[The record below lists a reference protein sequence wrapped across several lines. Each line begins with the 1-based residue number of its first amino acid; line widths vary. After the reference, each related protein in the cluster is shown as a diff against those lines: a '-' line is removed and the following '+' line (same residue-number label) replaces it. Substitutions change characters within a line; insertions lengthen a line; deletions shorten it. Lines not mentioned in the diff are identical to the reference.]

1 MHACSTYRFV
11 QLAQRLRWH
20 RECSHSRRCYADA
33 HWPTLAA
40 GDGVAAGAVD
50 AAGASAIVPAV
61 AAAAYCY
68 DAAAAGVAVQ
78 SAATWCPAH
87 F

>member
-11 QLAQRLRWH
+11 QLAHRLR
-20 RECSHSRRCYADA
+20 SHRCYADA
-33 HWPTLAA
+33 RRPTLAA
-40 GDGVAAGAVD
+40 GVAGAGAVD
-50 AAGASAIVPAV
+50 AADAPAIVPAAAAAV
-61 AAAAYCY
+61 AAAYCY
-68 DAAAAGVAVQ
+68 DAAAADGAVQ